1 MQDFI
6 AQLEAELEKSLR
18 QRDAAKA
25 AREHAAAEE
34 AKWEQDV
41 RALKNLISRRRNDT
55 AHSDGLQ
62 PAAEGYSTANDPHFV
77 SGFEELNRVEWVYGQ
92 LVKAGA
98 AGMLPTELYEAS
110 KKAGFFMHKN
120 YAYVATSK
128 LVERGRAVKVG
139 KRYRAIE
146 KEVSSEE
153 KTS

>member
-1 MQDFI
+1 
-6 AQLEAELEKSLR
+6 
-18 QRDAAKA
+18 
-25 AREHAAAEE
+25 
-34 AKWEQDV
+34 
-41 RALKNLISRRRNDT
+41 
-55 AHSDGLQ
+55 
-62 PAAEGYSTANDPHFV
+62 
-77 SGFEELNRVEWVYGQ
+77 
-92 LVKAGA
+92 VKAGA